1 MDVHPTKNVYIYIGI
16 DPYTYGKSIVAFVS
30 PGGWGFR
37 FCIHKSKNIGG
48 GALQNQKHV
57 I

>member
-1 MDVHPTKNVYIYIGI
+1 MLKHDKLGEI
-16 DPYTYGKSIVAFVS
+16 DAFFIVAFDS

-37 FCIHKSKNIGG
+37 FCMHKSKNIG